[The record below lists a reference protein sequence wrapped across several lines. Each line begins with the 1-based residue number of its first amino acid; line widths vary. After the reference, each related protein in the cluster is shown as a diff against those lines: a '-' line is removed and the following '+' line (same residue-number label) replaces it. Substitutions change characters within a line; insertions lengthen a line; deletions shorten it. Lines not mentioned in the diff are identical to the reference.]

1 MLFGPDHCQYEST
14 EKTKHCVLV
23 LGQFPL
29 MQYQHEEWEK
39 TIMDAEQSSSP
50 AAKAA
55 VPQHH
60 SSSMARGTPVTAATT
75 TQQISRIS
83 DTTPPVP
90 LQQHNSDVTE
100 EPPGAAATAAATPQL
115 STATAAGQQHN
126 NNSCHSEMLRLENL
140 NLLSRRE
147 RAALA
152 FPKVASILPEDIV
165 LAQVQTEVNNPLLL
179 NLRPSDSAVEHAFK
193 LLGEVSKSTYKSE
206 KVIVDSDDDGEED
219 QATVTIGRL
228 GTFSRIHF
236 VFFRQYAILLQ
247 KLLE

>member
-1 MLFGPDHCQYEST
+1 
-14 EKTKHCVLV
+14 
-23 LGQFPL
+23 
-29 MQYQHEEWEK
+29 
-39 TIMDAEQSSSP
+39 
-50 AAKAA
+50 
-55 VPQHH
+55 
-60 SSSMARGTPVTAATT
+60 
-75 TQQISRIS
+75 
-83 DTTPPVP
+83 
-90 LQQHNSDVTE
+90 
-100 EPPGAAATAAATPQL
+100 
-115 STATAAGQQHN
+115 
-126 NNSCHSEMLRLENL
+126 MLRLENL

-247 KLLE
+247 KLLESDKNKSGFQRTTKVYRTLTMSEMYCTIVGLKKRLSDMAHA